1 MKKTFT
7 INDTHMRI
15 IDTCINMKIYK
26 RNTMKGPKYPIENER
41 RTLVQPIFY
50 MKRIRKE

>member
-1 MKKTFT
+1 
-7 INDTHMRI
+7 MRI
-15 IDTCINMKIYK
+15 NNKPINTKIYK
-26 RNTMKGPKYPIENER
+26 RNTMKGPKYPIENET